1 MDTGTCLKCHWSSC
15 FSCHF
20 IEVCL
25 SVCLSVCLTV
35 EPSLSL
41 SSSLVPQAHQP
52 VSCEDMSK
60 WVEAGGFYEGMD
72 EDARSKQLANL
83 IAKKCPGCNAH
94 IEKNEGCLQ

>member
-1 MDTGTCLKCHWSSC
+1 M
-15 FSCHF
+15 
-20 IEVCL
+20 
-25 SVCLSVCLTV
+25 
-35 EPSLSL
+35 
-41 SSSLVPQAHQP
+41 
-52 VSCEDMSK
+52 SCEDMTK